1 MAGLVT
7 ELVEPPTETVKPA
20 GGLQQPTW
28 RSWFAAGMLAL
39 AVLPIAV
46 AVGRAIATGWVPISD
61 AGYFTVRSRDVL
73 TADHPW
79 LGAWSSS
86 SFGLGATVHNLGPL
100 QLDLLAPFTK
110 AEPYGGTAVGVGAVA
125 AASVVAVWWSAR
137 RVLGALAAG
146 GAMIV
151 TIALEAA
158 VGSQAF
164 IDPRQQLYLLMPYW
178 ALLWL
183 AWTTAVGHGVAIAPL
198 AFTASLIAQTH
209 FTYLFQAAIV
219 VAAALGLYL
228 VAVRRRWHETHAARW
243 LLIGLAVTVI
253 SWSQT
258 IWDQLAGE
266 RNLGAVLAESGSS
279 DGIGWSDGVRVIA
292 GTVLRPPTFWV
303 PGTMD
308 DFALPIDMVALSTA
322 VVTLVVWFALLVA
335 AVVVSARRG
344 DRELAVLAAIAVA
357 ALSAAIV
364 AGSEIPLTSLSYARQ
379 NYFWMWPTGAFAT
392 AALGAILITGAMR
405 WSRRRG
411 AAPVALGFTAGGV
424 VFAVV
429 ACHPADN
436 FSATA
441 GELTAGERVA
451 RPIVDQLGSAIR
463 RSGITGPVLVD
474 GRRSSFGNDLG
485 YSVLAELQ
493 DAGVEFTFRPGDQNV
508 DRFGR
513 RRCDEGRAET
523 RIVLADAGGDPAP
536 REGET
541 VLAHVDGFSDAD
553 AAELEALDRRF
564 GEWLRDGSVDLDVST
579 LEYLAGREL
588 PELQVLETPGRSA
601 TGLAALLGPWPN
613 WGVLDVPA
621 ELEDE
626 FNRWIDLQKRSTADI
641 VTVLLAPM
649 PERDHTASPVS
660 ATACLR

>member
-7 ELVEPPTETVKPA
+7 ELVEPPTETVTPT
-20 GGLQQPTW
+20 GGLQETW
-28 RSWFAAGMLAL
+28 RSWFAGAMLAL
-39 AVLPIAV
+39 ALLPIA
-46 AVGRAIATGWVPISD
+46 ASVGRAIATGWVPVFD

-79 LGAWSSS
+79 LGAWSSAS
-86 SFGLGATVHNLGPL
+86 SALGTTVRNLGPL

-110 AEPYGGTAVGVGAVA
+110 VDPYGGTAVGVGIVA

-137 RVLGALAAG
+137 RVLGPLAAG
-146 GAMIV
+146 AAMIA
-151 TIALEAA
+151 TLALEAA

-183 AWTTAVGHGVAIAPL
+183 AWTTAAGHGVAIAPL

-209 FTYLFQAAIV
+209 LTYLFQTAIV
-219 VAAALGLYL
+219 VTAALGLYL
-228 VAVRRRWHETHAARW
+228 LAVRRMWHETHTARW
-243 LLIGLAVTVI
+243 LLVGLAVTLVC
-253 SWSQT
+253 WSQT

-266 RNLGAVLAESGSS
+266 RNLGALLASRDANE
-279 DGIGWSDGVRVIA
+279 GIGWSNGVRLTA
-292 GTVLRPPTFWV
+292 GTALRPPSFWL
-303 PGTMD
+303 PGTMG
-308 DFALPIDMVALSTA
+308 DFALPIDIVALSTA
-322 VVTLVVWFALLVA
+322 VTTFVVWFILLVA
-335 AVVVSARRG
+335 AVVVAERRG
-344 DRELAVLAAIAVA
+344 DRELALLAGIAVA

-364 AGSEIPLTSLSYARQ
+364 AGSQIPLTSLSYAPQ
-379 NYFWMWPTGAFAT
+379 NYFWMWPTGVFIT
-392 AALGAILITGAMR
+392 AALGAVLLTGVIG

-411 AAPVALGFTAGGV
+411 AAPVAFGFTAGGV

-429 ACHPADN
+429 VCQPADN
-436 FSATA
+436 FSSTA

-451 RPIVDQLGSAIR
+451 RPVVDQLRSALR
-463 RSGITGPVLVD
+463 QHGVTGPLRVD
-474 GRRSSFGNDLG
+474 GGRASFGNYLR
-485 YSVLAELQ
+485 YAVLAELQ
-493 DAGVEFTFRPGDQNV
+493 EAGVEFTFPPGGNV

-513 RRCDEGRAET
+513 HRCDEGQAMA
-523 RIVLADAGGDPAP
+523 RIVVADAGGDPAP

-553 AAELEALDRRF
+553 AAELEALDRQF
-564 GEWLRDGSVDLDVST
+564 GDWLRDGSVDLDVPT
-579 LEYLAGREL
+579 LEFLAGREL
-588 PELQVLETPGRSA
+588 PELRQVLETPGRNA

-626 FNRWIDLQKRSTADI
+626 FDRWTDLQKRSTVDI
-641 VTVLLAPM
+641 VTVLLAPI
-649 PERDHTASPVS
+649 PDRDHAASPVS
-660 ATACLR
+660 AAACLR